1 MCRWISQ
8 HEHREDNHFL
18 QKCHP
23 QRASLQS
30 KSSTVSQTDSG
41 CQSTFSQP
49 PSACSMGSCPNQPW
63 SHGWRINSNDFANH
77 TTKNTLPS
85 KALIQIQWRDQKFID
100 KQKLREFITT
110 QTRFTTNAQRTSLG
124 GKETRSLQEPCTLI
138 DCCIKT
144 SWEHQTKKYSKYTQK
159 EKQPKLNTMYGHQI
173 KREQNKTKDLQN
185 KPKTIKKMSILVI
198 INTLNK

>member
-1 MCRWISQ
+1 MCRWTSQ

-63 SHGWRINSNDFANH
+63 SHCWRMNSNDFANH

-110 QTRFTTNAQRTSLG
+110 QTRFTTNAKRTFLG
-124 GKETRSLQEPCTLI
+124 RKHKRRKRST
-138 DCCIKT
+138 
-144 SWEHQTKKYSKYTQK
+144 
-159 EKQPKLNTMYGHQI
+159 
-173 KREQNKTKDLQN
+173 QN
-185 KPKTIKKMSILVI
+185 KPKTIKNVVIGSCISII
-198 INTLNK
+198 TLNVNGLNAPTKRHWLTGWVKTCACMHFHL